1 MRSQIVRLVFLFM
14 IVISIMIQLQNV
26 NALEARISNED
37 EDEDDDADSN
47 IVHVDNHYKQQ
58 QKRAKKNAA
67 KAYNPNAITKKVTH
81 QTRK

>member
-26 NALEARISNED
+26 NALEARISN